1 MTDDPAP
8 IEERHELLPPVPP
21 DRIVVSRRR
30 VVGALITASAT
41 AVAGVYFADAG
52 RRIRTI
58 SGVRDWSRDA
68 LGNLRDLLASG
79 PEPLPR
85 TLEAEA
91 EYSAFLAEIPLRYIV
106 PEEVIRPHRN
116 VRSGV
121 PNELPPREY
130 WPRIEAVLKVADE
143 IRHRLGKPLHCINSA
158 YRSPAYN
165 AACSG
170 TATFSQHL
178 ENRALDLMFVGG
190 SGAAAEVAR
199 KLREEK
205 LFRGGIGVYDDFIHI
220 DTRGRNADWDS
231 RSGV

>member
-1 MTDDPAP
+1 MTEDFPDP
-8 IEERHELLPPVPP
+8 EETVERASFSGSSHSPE
-21 DRIVVSRRR
+21 RIFISRRR
-30 VVGALITASAT
+30 AI
-41 AVAGVYFADAG
+41 AVATVAAITSGVAVFLGDPHRRTQAYRQVRELAG
-52 RRIRTI
+52 R
-58 SGVRDWSRDA
+58 VREA
-68 LGNLRDLLASG
+68 IG
-79 PEPLPR
+79 PAVPVPR

-130 WPRIEAVLKVADE
+130 WPRIEASLKVADE

-205 LFRGGIGVYDDFIHI
+205 LFRGGIGVYDHFIHI